1 MNKRVL
7 SLFAVFVWVSMGSPA
22 WAEPHQDTISV
33 FKNAGQSSRFFK
45 SAYGYAVFPTVG
57 KGGFGIGGAYGTG
70 RVYRQGAYIGDA
82 SMAQVTIGLQL
93 GGQSYSQI
101 VFFED
106 KRALDEFTSG
116 NFEFGAEAS
125 AVALTAAAGAK
136 ANTAGHSAG
145 MSGGEN
151 DAKTVGRYV
160 KGMATFTVVKGGL
173 MYEAS
178 IGGQKFSYQAR

>member
-1 MNKRVL
+1 MIKRVL
-7 SLFAVFVWVSMGSPA
+7 SLFAVFVMVAVGQPA
-22 WAEPHQDTISV
+22 WADPHQDTISV

-125 AVALTAAAGAK
+125 AVAITAAAGAK
-136 ANTAGHSAG
+136 ANTAGNSAG